1 MNNNMLRFLLLL
13 IAVFCS
19 VAVSDRGITLEE
31 KVRNLQD
38 SIMKRPVMS
47 LNLEMWKTYIQSSPR
62 NYSMIVMLTVFSP
75 NMNCPICKPAYE
87 EFLIMANSYRYTF
100 LNNKALYFGVVDYE
114 NAPQIFNLLNLNTAP
129 AVFHFPAKGARRPQD
144 SMDFQRMGID
154 AEAMAKFVQDRT
166 DIHIRILRPPS
177 YAAPVVI
184 LLLVMLVLGLL
195 YMRRNNLEFLFNRTF
210 WACVCLAIV
219 FAFMSGQMWNH
230 IRGPPFMMTHPHGR
244 ETSFIHGSTQYQL
257 IAETYIVFGLYLA
270 ITAGVIVLNDAASSK
285 TDPGRRKFMSCIGLG
300 MVVVFFSLLL
310 SVFRSKYHGY
320 PYQFLFNFNFV
331 ITLCDQ
337 FVEQALVTEKELA
350 QVGKIYLDQED
361 KICLRYKA
369 NDLWLCAM
377 SCFACCNWDL
387 GLLNVQKI
395 QSLLDQLVKWTLL
408 QEEIVQDPFD
418 YFCSVTSSEKFDTK
432 KIFSV
437 WIYARWILL
446 VDSEARFPSI
456 PAKPTVSNPSVLCD
470 WLNINSINFSYNY
483 LDQSLLQAEKL
494 AQTILDVQ
502 KKISQAIKL
511 LDQMWNL
518 YSGIYVPKK
527 ECFYPNLEVI
537 TEGSNLQNIGDFSKP
552 DIQKHSWFFKL
563 DIFQLRTAFDLLNA
577 HFCAKHFSKAK
588 TLFEFVRKT
597 WQRLK
602 NNRESIDVENKY
614 FLPSEQDI
622 NGFACALGF
631 DIPKENS
638 SLCQSGDINLFMQ
651 FALVRPKHKIPVNIL
666 VELLSMGICRVSKIY
681 LDKEL
686 RQSEELRL
694 ELIKF
699 PISSFFF
706 KRFKF
711 QN

>member
-13 IAVFCS
+13 AAVLCS

-310 SVFRSKYHGY
+310 SVFRSKISWISL
-320 PYQFLFNFNFV
+320 PIFV
-331 ITLCDQ
+331 
-337 FVEQALVTEKELA
+337 
-350 QVGKIYLDQED
+350 
-361 KICLRYKA
+361 
-369 NDLWLCAM
+369 
-377 SCFACCNWDL
+377 
-387 GLLNVQKI
+387 
-395 QSLLDQLVKWTLL
+395 
-408 QEEIVQDPFD
+408 
-418 YFCSVTSSEKFDTK
+418 
-432 KIFSV
+432 
-437 WIYARWILL
+437 
-446 VDSEARFPSI
+446 
-456 PAKPTVSNPSVLCD
+456 
-470 WLNINSINFSYNY
+470 
-483 LDQSLLQAEKL
+483 
-494 AQTILDVQ
+494 
-502 KKISQAIKL
+502 
-511 LDQMWNL
+511 
-518 YSGIYVPKK
+518 
-527 ECFYPNLEVI
+527 
-537 TEGSNLQNIGDFSKP
+537 
-552 DIQKHSWFFKL
+552 
-563 DIFQLRTAFDLLNA
+563 
-577 HFCAKHFSKAK
+577 
-588 TLFEFVRKT
+588 
-597 WQRLK
+597 
-602 NNRESIDVENKY
+602 
-614 FLPSEQDI
+614 
-622 NGFACALGF
+622 
-631 DIPKENS
+631 
-638 SLCQSGDINLFMQ
+638 
-651 FALVRPKHKIPVNIL
+651 
-666 VELLSMGICRVSKIY
+666 
-681 LDKEL
+681 
-686 RQSEELRL
+686 
-694 ELIKF
+694 
-699 PISSFFF
+699 
-706 KRFKF
+706 
-711 QN
+711 